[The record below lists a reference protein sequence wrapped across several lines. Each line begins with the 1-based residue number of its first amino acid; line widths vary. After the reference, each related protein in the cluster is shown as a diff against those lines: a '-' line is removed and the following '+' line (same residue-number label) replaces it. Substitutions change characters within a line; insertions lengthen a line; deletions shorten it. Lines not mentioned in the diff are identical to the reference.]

1 MDSFPPAF
9 RRSFD
14 RQVAAVMAACR
25 ALVSRAVLPLHYHHV
40 SRGVMLTQVREKKRW
55 MKAYT
60 LIMERKKKIE
70 GPPPPKPR
78 SVEHLKANGCDSN
91 HIELPAKDVYLGAL
105 SVIIFRRLSVMIKN
119 AV

>member
-1 MDSFPPAF
+1 MLRTGGGAVDIFPPAF

-25 ALVSRAVLPLHYHHV
+25 ALVSRAVLPLHYHV
-40 SRGVMLTQVREKKRW
+40 SKGVMLTQVREKKRW

-60 LIMERKKKIE
+60 LIMERKRKLE

-78 SVEHLKANGCDSN
+78 SVEHLKAT
-91 HIELPAKDVYLGAL
+91 
-105 SVIIFRRLSVMIKN
+105 SVTLWL
-119 AV
+119 